1 MPRYYFHVRD
11 GDNLDL
17 DHVGTDLAN
26 IDEAR
31 IEALNVARDLCHLW
45 DDLPPGALNNMAVE
59 VADESGQS
67 LLTVPFTAAMGKVG

>member
-1 MPRYYFHVRD
+1 MPWYYFHVRD

-31 IEALNVARDLCHLW
+31 IEALNVARDLCYLW
-45 DDLPPGALNNMAVE
+45 NDLPPGALDNMAIK
-59 VADESGQS
+59 VADESGQ
-67 LLTVPFTAAMGKVG
+67 TVLMLPFPVAMGKVG